1 MVTMNRL
8 TMRNFKRFSGEHHVE
23 LIGEGKV
30 TVIAAKNGLGKTTM
44 MEAIHIG
51 LYGETGYKYL
61 FPENDFHNWLENA
74 YSVNSDGS
82 DCINLAIEL
91 NDPVLGLIR
100 ISRNYWILGE
110 SFGGI
115 EDEVVV
121 TIDGKPLEREPR
133 ESSKKVA
140 ERWIEDYLP
149 HAAMRRFFVD
159 GERLSDLDPK
169 RIDREIING
178 IDDATGIGLLHRMR
192 KHLDSARRSTLRTLA
207 PSSEIESLNQLM
219 MFSESLKLDKEA
231 SEITLKSKISQL
243 NNDSNRIKKIQEEIE
258 KITMDDGSENVQLR
272 LNYAITQSELTS
284 SRKEIHT
291 HLMTSLPFIVAGFPS
306 NLDLWNFDEVIESK
320 KSEKKVSEQLAFL
333 KTVIEDSGVG
343 KNTRKKL
350 LNSGDNVSE
359 KIGTAS
365 DKYHLS
371 NLPLDILE
379 NLTKCHS
386 ELGLV
391 DAQTRIIDCVNDAM
405 EKLAAFEA
413 AEDAL
418 RKATLGTG
426 IAEKAE
432 ELKIL
437 AQGLGTLQAEIASL
451 KGEVAQYI
459 QSRLD
464 LEKRIDEIRQ
474 REDSDSL
481 LNRRLTRIDQ
491 LDELTKLVTS
501 SVRESFAKP
510 LEESFREGF
519 ELLSRKSNLLKK
531 ILVNPIDYSIHL
543 SMKGFDGNWLD
554 RDLSA
559 TEKQHVGLALVYAL
573 RRASTEW
580 SLPLPVIIDTPTS
593 RMDSEHKSWSV
604 TRFYPLLSNQ
614 VIVFATSDDLAGGLF
629 EELSESGVLGQQ
641 LLVQEV
647 SDNSVEVIN
656 TNLQAFF
663 GGA

>member
-1 MVTMNRL
+1 M
-8 TMRNFKRFSGEHHVE
+8 
-23 LIGEGKV
+23 
-30 TVIAAKNGLGKTTM
+30 
-44 MEAIHIG
+44 
-51 LYGETGYKYL
+51 
-61 FPENDFHNWLENA
+61 
-74 YSVNSDGS
+74 
-82 DCINLAIEL
+82 
-91 NDPVLGLIR
+91 
-100 ISRNYWILGE
+100 
-110 SFGGI
+110 
-115 EDEVVV
+115 
-121 TIDGKPLEREPR
+121 
-133 ESSKKVA
+133 
-140 ERWIEDYLP
+140 
-149 HAAMRRFFVD
+149 
-159 GERLSDLDPK
+159 
-169 RIDREIING
+169 
-178 IDDATGIGLLHRMR
+178 
-192 KHLDSARRSTLRTLA
+192 
-207 PSSEIESLNQLM
+207 
-219 MFSESLKLDKEA
+219 
-231 SEITLKSKISQL
+231 
-243 NNDSNRIKKIQEEIE
+243 
-258 KITMDDGSENVQLR
+258 
-272 LNYAITQSELTS
+272 
-284 SRKEIHT
+284 
-291 HLMTSLPFIVAGFPS
+291 
-306 NLDLWNFDEVIESK
+306 
-320 KSEKKVSEQLAFL
+320 
-333 KTVIEDSGVG
+333 
-343 KNTRKKL
+343 
-350 LNSGDNVSE
+350 
-359 KIGTAS
+359 
-365 DKYHLS
+365 
-371 NLPLDILE
+371 
-379 NLTKCHS
+379 
-386 ELGLV
+386 
-391 DAQTRIIDCVNDAM
+391 
-405 EKLAAFEA
+405 
-413 AEDAL
+413 
-418 RKATLGTG
+418 
-426 IAEKAE
+426 
-432 ELKIL
+432 
-437 AQGLGTLQAEIASL
+437 
-451 KGEVAQYI
+451 AQYI

-531 ILVNPIDYSIHL
+531 ISVNPRDYSIHL

>member
-51 LYGETGYKYL
+51 LYGEIGYNYL
-61 FPENDFHNWLENA
+61 FPENNFHNWLENA

-82 DCINLAIEL
+82 DRINLAIEL
-91 NDPVLGLIR
+91 NDPILGLIR
-100 ISRNYWILGE
+100 ISRNYWILSE

-121 TIDGKPLEREPR
+121 TIDGRPLEREPR

-207 PSSEIESLNQLM
+207 PSSEKESLDQLM
-219 MFSESLKLDKEA
+219 MFNESLKLDKEA
-231 SEITLKSKISQL
+231 SEITLKGKISQL

-291 HLMTSLPFIVAGFPS
+291 HLMASLPFIVARFPS

-320 KSEKKVSEQLAFL
+320 KSAKKVSEQLAFL

-350 LNSGDNVSE
+350 LNSGDKVSE
-359 KIGTAS
+359 KIGTSS

-391 DAQTRIIDCVNDAM
+391 DAQTRIVDCVNDAM
-405 EKLAAFEA
+405 EKLVAFEA

-418 RKATLGTG
+418 RKATLGAG

-491 LDELTKLVTS
+491 LEELTKLVTS

-641 LLVQEV
+641 LLVQEI